1 MTLAQIEEAARNK
14 YNSIGSSFYSSQEIY
29 NLIYEA
35 ELNMCREGLILE
47 NTVSTST
54 VIGQQTYDYPT
65 DVIAF
70 KRVTWNGIKLTPID
84 FRLDDQLTLNN
95 SITDQTQD
103 PQYYW
108 TWNNQIYL
116 RPIPSSVNTLTMYV
130 YKQPSYITSG
140 GTVEAPELFHMD
152 IVNFVVS
159 EMAFKDKQGDI
170 ATAYYNRWIEGLRN
184 VRKWS
189 REQKV
194 TDAFNVVKDEESLS
208 TNILGPI

>member
-35 ELNMCREGLILE
+35 ELNMAREGLVIE
-47 NTVSTST
+47 GTVTTPT
-54 VIGQQTYDYPT
+54 VVNQQTYNYPSE
-65 DVIAF
+65 VVAF
-70 KRVTWNGIKLTPID
+70 KRITWNGIKLTPID

-108 TWNNQIYL
+108 TWNNQVYL
-116 RPIPSSVNTLTMYV
+116 RPVPSSVEDLTMYV
-130 YKQPSYITSG
+130 IKKPAYVTAG
-140 GTVEAPELFHMD
+140 GTVEVPDLFHMD

-159 EMAFKDKQGDI
+159 EMAFKDKQADI
-170 ATAYYNRWIEGLRN
+170 AAAYYNRWIEGLKN

-189 REQKV
+189 AEQKV
-194 TDAFNVVKDEESLS
+194 TDAFKVVKDEESLS

>member
-14 YNSIGSSFYSSQEIY
+14 YNSIGSNFFSSQEIY

-35 ELNMCREGLILE
+35 ELAMSREGLVLE
-47 NTVSTST
+47 DSVTTPSVVN
-54 VIGQQTYDYPT
+54 QQTYDYPT
-65 DVIAF
+65 NVVAF
-70 KRVTWNGIKLTPID
+70 KRITWNGIKLTPID
-84 FRLDDQLTLNN
+84 FRLDDELTLNN

-108 TWNNQIYL
+108 TWNNQVYL
-116 RPIPSSVNTLTMYV
+116 RPVPSSVQNLTMYV
-130 YKQPSYITSG
+130 YKQPAYVTTG
-140 GTVEAPELFHMD
+140 GTVEVPEIFHMD

-159 EMAFKDKQGDI
+159 EMAFKDKQVDI
-170 ATAYYNRWIEGLRN
+170 GGLYYNRWIEGLRN
-184 VRKWS
+184 VRKWA